1 MTNEDGSTIH
11 SELNTSNPSAPWEER
26 HTVRMPDGGEF
37 TFENIGFTQTVYDGD
52 GRPISQTVL
61 TSDGPE
67 PQAITELARNV
78 RPGGQGNGVVGLGIF
93 GAAAALFTGLS
104 AQNNR
109 EKTAV
114 LAYRA
119 SDYRTEEE
127 PRPKAVWVGR
137 LNEDEVNDTCKRYT
151 KTKDVVN
158 AAASKVLTE
167 DKYYDAADFGNMVH
181 KEVELAIKAKGDKN
195 WLAEESLEKLEAE
208 DPRAAEEARLR
219 RQIPIGSLRNS
230 RGRELVAR
238 FALTSSTTKLTVQL
252 ASMMSKPVDSTV

>member
-1 MTNEDGSTIH
+1 
-11 SELNTSNPSAPWEER
+11 
-26 HTVRMPDGGEF
+26 
-37 TFENIGFTQTVYDGD
+37 
-52 GRPISQTVL
+52 VL

-67 PQAITELARNV
+67 PQAIAELVRNV
-78 RPGGQGNGVVGLGIF
+78 RPGGQSNGVVGLF

-104 AQNNR
+104 AQNSR

-137 LNEDEVNDTCKRYT
+137 LSEDEVNATCKRYT
-151 KTKDVVN
+151 KTKGVVN

-181 KEVELAIKAKGDKN
+181 KEVELVIKAKGDKN

-219 RQIPIGSLRNS
+219 RQNPNRKPPEQPRPGARGSLRVDVLDNQTNGTVCVYDVKTGGQHRLRPTRMAEIARS
-230 RGRELVAR
+230 VYYHFPATRRVIVAEIR
-238 FALTSSTTKLTVQL
+238 
-252 ASMMSKPVDSTV
+252 PWR